1 MTTGRNLVTMKKH
14 FIIRTL
20 TIAVTLGFL
29 LANCTTPSDNRPEG
43 RIVERSKQLRPVW
56 ADSPLNQ
63 LAINATEVKF
73 HYAKFKQRDLPIAVK
88 TSQTEAIESSFTPW
102 RPSFDSRIKEFPKL
116 IAAGTGPSQKE
127 YEILLDQAAHRVHA
141 QAAQIED
148 IYYERVRIED
158 ASKVPE
164 LTGVSE
170 YFDVHVLVQ
179 LQQVDSERLN
189 NALFQTFSTAKSLT
203 LRKVAKDFAPLPEAK
218 KPKVKK

>member
-1 MTTGRNLVTMKKH
+1 MNPRN
-14 FIIRTL
+14 FIKLAFVSI
-20 TIAVTLGFL
+20 L
-29 LANCTTPSDNRPEG
+29 LNSCATPTDNRPEG

-63 LAINATEVKF
+63 LAVNATEVKY

-88 TSQTEAIESSFTPW
+88 AAQTEAIDESFIPW
-102 RPSFDSRIKEFPKL
+102 RPSFDARIKEFPKL
-116 IAAGTGPSQKE
+116 VAAGTGPSEKE
-127 YEILLDQAAHRVHA
+127 YLSLFDQAAHRVHA

-179 LQQVDSERLN
+179 LQQVDSERLK
-189 NALFQTFSTAKSLT
+189 NALFQTFSGAKSLA
-203 LRKVAKDFAPLPEAK
+203 LRKAAKELAPPPPAK
-218 KPKVKK
+218 KSKGG

>member
-1 MTTGRNLVTMKKH
+1 MKKQA
-14 FIIRTL
+14 IIRVLAL
-20 TIAVTLGFL
+20 TTFL
-29 LANCTTPSDNRPEG
+29 FVLLTNCATPGDNRPEG

-63 LAINATEVKF
+63 LAVNATEVKF

-102 RPSFDSRIKEFPKL
+102 RPSFDSRMKEFPKL
-116 IAAGTGPSQKE
+116 VSAGSGSSQKE
-127 YEILLDQAAHRVHA
+127 YELLLDQAAHRVHA

-179 LQQVDSERLN
+179 LQQVDSEKLK
-189 NALFQTFSTAKSLT
+189 NALFQTFSSAKSLT
-203 LRKVAKDFAPLPEAK
+203 LRKAAKDLAPLPEAK